1 MAWRAYGVE
10 GQAKGGAMMVE
21 MECSKL
27 LSLLSRAHSAIFWGT
42 TDETQKR
49 LLTPLLLE
57 LQILIAE
64 LEKAE
69 L

>member
-1 MAWRAYGVE
+1 MLLLL
-10 GQAKGGAMMVE
+10 MVE